1 MLYLL
6 DPDDPN
12 APFPPLVNAEEEPNG
27 LLAVGGDL
35 TSERLLNAYRH
46 GVFPWYS
53 KGQPILWWSPNPRM
67 VLFPNQLH
75 ISRTL
80 KKSLSNRNFRITFGR
95 AFDQVITACAAP
107 RDYESGTWISS
118 DMHAA
123 YTQLHQLG
131 FAHSVEVW
139 LEDKLVG
146 GLYGIAIG
154 KVFFGE
160 SMFSRET
167 DASKVALVHLCN
179 KLEAMGYALIDC
191 QVYSEHLNSLGA
203 ELIPRTEFKT
213 LLDQW
218 CNEEKPT
225 ACWGDD

>member
-6 DPDDPN
+6 DPDDPD
-12 APFPPLVNAEEEPNG
+12 APFPPLTDAEEEPDG

-35 TSERLLNAYRH
+35 TSGRLLNAYRH

-67 VLFPNQLH
+67 VLFPNKLR
-75 ISRTL
+75 ISRSL
-80 KKSLSNRNFRITFGR
+80 KKSLRNRNFRVTFGH
-95 AFDQVITACAAP
+95 AFEQVITACAAP
-107 RDYESGTWISS
+107 RVYESGTWISS
-118 DMHAA
+118 DMHTA
-123 YTQLHQLG
+123 YTQLHHLG

-167 DASKVALVHLCN
+167 DASKVALVHLCK
-179 KLEAMGYALIDC
+179 KLETMGYALIDC

-213 LLDQW
+213 RLDQW
-218 CNEEKPT
+218 CDEGKAT
-225 ACWGDD
+225 ADWRDD